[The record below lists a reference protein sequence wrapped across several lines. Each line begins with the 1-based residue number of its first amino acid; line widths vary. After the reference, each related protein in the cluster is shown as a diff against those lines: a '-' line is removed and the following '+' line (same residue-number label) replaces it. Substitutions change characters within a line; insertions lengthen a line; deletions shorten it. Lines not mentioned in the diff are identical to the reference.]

1 MKIPNE
7 KTAIPSARERIL
19 ACAHHLF
26 YAEGIRATGVDRVIA
41 ESGVTKVTFYRH
53 FPSKN
58 DLVCA
63 YLECRHQ
70 RWIAWFEDAL
80 QRHAAK
86 GGAPLDAVA
95 PALAEWL
102 RDEGFRGCA
111 FLNGVGELGA
121 TLPAVVEITQRH
133 KQDMAEAI
141 ARLLPPSRRRVRL
154 AQAAAMAVDG
164 AIVRAQF
171 DESPESALKL
181 LGMLLNALTVE
192 TA

>member
-1 MKIPNE
+1 MKIPNDT
-7 KTAIPSARERIL
+7 TAIPSARERIL
-19 ACAHHLF
+19 ASAHRLF

-70 RWIAWFEDAL
+70 RWIDWFEDAL
-80 QRHAAK
+80 RRHAAK
-86 GGAPLDAVA
+86 GGAPLDAAA

-111 FLNGVGELGA
+111 FLNGVGELGT
-121 TLPAVVEITQRH
+121 TLPAVVEITRRH
-133 KQDMAEAI
+133 KQDMTDAI
-141 ARLLPPSRRRVRL
+141 ARLLPPSRYRARL

-171 DESPESALKL
+171 DESPEPALKL
-181 LGMLLNALTVE
+181 LGMLLKALAAE
-192 TA
+192 AA